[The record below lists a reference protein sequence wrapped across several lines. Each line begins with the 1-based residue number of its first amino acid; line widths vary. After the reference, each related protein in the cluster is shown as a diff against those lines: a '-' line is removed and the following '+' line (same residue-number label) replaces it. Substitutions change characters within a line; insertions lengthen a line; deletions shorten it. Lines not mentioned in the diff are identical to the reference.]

1 MKLILATVSWVVA
14 SVLCF
19 PAFGQN
25 AVSGIVK
32 DAETGEALP
41 GVSVVLKGTTKGKS
55 TDIEGRYQL
64 DLTDQEMREGT
75 IQSSYLGYKKQ
86 SIPIEGRTEINIEL
100 ESNQELLNEVVVTA
114 IGIEKDKRKMGYSV
128 SEVDG
133 EQILESREANV
144 VNALNAKVAG
154 VSVTSTSGSPGAS
167 STIRIRGNQSI
178 NGANDPL
185 FIVDGIPIDNNYRG
199 SNFTDQANR
208 ALDINPDDIE
218 SISVLKGGA
227 ASALYGL
234 QASNGA
240 VVINTKQ
247 GKNGKTEV
255 TFSSTTTIDQ
265 VNKLPEK
272 QSRYSQGAGGEY
284 VEGVNTTWG
293 APLSSLRYAA
303 DGSIVPSDDPEATG
317 NRIEPFDNLNNFFRT
332 GVTLNNNISVR
343 GGNENSG
350 FYLSASD
357 LRQSGI
363 VPLTDYNRTSIRAT
377 GNTAIR
383 ENMDIKF
390 SANYVSS
397 NADRA
402 QRGSNLSGVMLGLMR
417 SPPSYDLTNGT
428 DDPVNTPSAYS
439 NPNGSQRT
447 YHDTYD
453 NPYWSINKN
462 RNEESLNRLIGFV
475 EFKWRP
481 YSWLTITERPGVDTY
496 AEKRKSHWDAGSNE
510 FKDLGGA
517 IFDETVTQKNIVND
531 FIVNAEYSFSEDF
544 NASLTVGHNYQEFNK
559 TFYIVDGFDFVID
572 GFYDMSNVASLN
584 VEADDF
590 LDRSRLMGVYGD
602 LSLDYKRMHYL
613 TFTGRNDWSSTLPNG
628 NNSFFYPSVS
638 YGFVF
643 TELADFG
650 FVEYGKL
657 RSSFAVTG
665 NDAFQNYLT
674 TNYFVSGG
682 STQGQLSYF
691 PNSTIGNN
699 QLSPEF
705 TRAFEV
711 GTDLRSRNNRVR
723 LDLSYYNTSSRDQI
737 VVVPIA
743 NSTGY
748 TNFVTNIGQID
759 NRGWEALVE
768 ADILERNVSKPNSIW
783 WKSSLNFTRN
793 RSEVVS
799 LAQGQNNI
807 ALPSNGLA
815 STQSRVIVGYQYG
828 VLYGSRWLRDDAGN
842 ILVDDNGYPIRDS
855 ENGVIGD
862 PNPDFT
868 MGWRN
873 GFGWRNFSLSFLLD
887 IRVGGDMYNGTK
899 AVSRRLGTHIDTENR
914 QEEIIWDG
922 VYANGGE
929 VNVTPIRIDEEFFT
943 VTGGGLVGVSE
954 YNIEEVNWVRLR
966 DLNLTYS
973 FSPELCKRIGISRAS
988 VTVTARN
995 LFLITN
1001 YTGIDPETSLG
1012 GASNAFGRD
1021 YFNNPN
1027 TRSYGLNLSVTF

>member
-1 MKLILATVSWVVA
+1 MKLFLATVSWVTA
-14 SVLCF
+14 TVLCL
-19 PAFGQN
+19 PVFGQN
-25 AVSGIVK
+25 SVSGTVK

-41 GVSVVLKGTTKGKS
+41 GVSVVLIGTTKGMS
-55 TDIEGRYQL
+55 TDIQGKYQL
-64 DLTDQEMREGT
+64 DLSDEELREGV
-75 IQSSYLGYKKQ
+75 IQCAYLGYKKQ
-86 SIPIEGRTEINIEL
+86 SIPIEGQTEINIDL
-100 ESNQELLNEVVVTA
+100 EQNQELLNEVVVTA

-133 EQILESREANV
+133 EQILESRESNV

-185 FIVDGIPIDNNYRG
+185 FIIDGIPIDNSYRG

-247 GKNGKTEV
+247 GKEGKTEV
-255 TFSSTTTIDQ
+255 SFSSTTTFDR
-265 VNKLPEK
+265 VNKLPQK
-272 QSRYSQGAGGEY
+272 QSLYSQGTGRNY
-284 VEGVNTTWG
+284 VEGINTSWG
-293 APLSSLRYAA
+293 APLSSLSYAA
-303 DGSIVPSDDPEATG
+303 DGSIVPTDDPEATG
-317 NRIEPFDNLNNFFRT
+317 EQVGPFDDLNNFFRT

-343 GGNENSG
+343 GGNEKSG

-383 ENMDIKF
+383 ENMDVKF
-390 SANYVSS
+390 SANYISS
-397 NADRA
+397 TAERA

-428 DDPVNTPSAYS
+428 DNPVDNPSAYS
-439 NPNGSQRT
+439 FPDGTQRT
-447 YHDTYD
+447 YHETYD
-453 NPYWSINKN
+453 NPYWSVNKN

-475 EFKWRP
+475 EFKWKP

-496 AEKRKSHWDAGSNE
+496 AEKRKSYWDAGSNE

-517 IFDETVTQKNIVND
+517 IFDETITQKNIVND

-572 GFYDMSNVASLN
+572 GFYDISNVASLN

-602 LSLDYKRMHYL
+602 LSLDYKRTHYL

-638 YGFVF
+638 YGLVF
-643 TELADFG
+643 TEFADMG
-650 FVEYGKL
+650 FLEYGKL

-674 TNYFVSGG
+674 TNFFVSPG
-682 STQGQLSYF
+682 STQGQLSFF
-691 PNSTIGNN
+691 PNGTIGNN
-699 QLSPEF
+699 ALSPEF

-711 GTDLRSRNNRVR
+711 GTDLRTRNNRLR
-723 LDLSYYNTSSRDQI
+723 LDLTYYNTSSRDQI

-748 TNFVTNIGQID
+748 TDFVTNIGQID
-759 NRGWEALVE
+759 NRGWEALLE
-768 ADILERNVSKPNSIW
+768 ADIIERKISKPNSIW
-783 WKSSLNFTRN
+783 WTSSLNFTRN

-799 LAQGQNNI
+799 LAEDRDNI

-815 STQSRVIVGYQYG
+815 TTQSRVIVGYQYG
-828 VLYGSRWLRDDAGN
+828 VLFGPRWLRDDEGN
-842 ILVDDNGYPIRDS
+842 ILVDERGYPIKDS
-855 ENGVIGD
+855 EDGVIGD

-887 IRVGGDMYNGTK
+887 IRVGGDMYNGTR
-899 AVSRRLGTHIDTENR
+899 AVSSRLGTHIDTENR
-914 QEEIIWDG
+914 EEEFIWDG
-922 VYANGGE
+922 VNQTTGE
-929 VNVTPIRIDEEFFT
+929 PNEIPIQFDEEFFEET
-943 VTGGGLVGVSE
+943 EDNLVGVSE
-954 YNIEEVNWVRLR
+954 YFIEEVNWVRLR

-973 FSPELCKRIGISRAS
+973 FSPEFCKRIGITRAS
-988 VTVTARN
+988 LTATARN

>member
-1 MKLILATVSWVVA
+1 MYKNLLLALAWVLGLSSLGVA
-14 SVLCF
+14 
-19 PAFGQN
+19 QN
-25 AVSGIVK
+25 EVTGKVK
-32 DAETGEALP
+32 DGSTGETLP
-41 GVSVVLKGTTKGKS
+41 GVAVVVQGTTNGVS
-55 TDIEGRYQL
+55 TDMTG
-64 DLTDQEMREGT
+64 
-75 IQSSYLGYKKQ
+75 SYTLKLSDEQFANGSLVFSFLGYKADTIAVN
-86 SIPIEGRTEINIEL
+86 SRTTINHEL
-100 ESNQELLNEVVVTA
+100 ESSQEMLDEVIVSA
-114 IGIEKDKRKMGYSV
+114 IGIKKEKRKIGYSV
-128 SEVDG
+128 SEVQG
-133 EQILESREANV
+133 NEIIQSREANV
-144 VNALNAKVAG
+144 INALNAKVAG

-185 FIVDGIPIDNNYRG
+185 IIIDGIPVDNSYRG

-218 SISVLKGGA
+218 SMSVLKGGA

-240 VVINTKQ
+240 IVINTKQ

-255 TFSSTTTIDQ
+255 SFSTTTTIDQ

-272 QSRYSQGAGGEY
+272 QSLYSQGTGEEY

-293 APLSSLRYAA
+293 APLSTLRYAN
-303 DGSIVPSDDPEATG
+303 DGSIVPVDDPAATG
-317 NRIEPFDNLNNFFRT
+317 ERVGPFDDLNNFFRT
-332 GVTLNNNISVR
+332 GVTLNNNLSIR
-343 GGNENSG
+343 GGNEKSG

-357 LRQSGI
+357 LRQTGI
-363 VPLTDYNRTSIRAT
+363 IPLTDYNRTSVRAT

-390 SANYVSS
+390 SANYISS
-397 NADRA
+397 RADRA

-417 SPPSYDLTNGT
+417 SPPSYDLTNGS
-428 DDPVNTPSAYS
+428 DDPVNDPSAYS
-439 NPNGSQRT
+439 FPDGTQRT

-453 NPYWSINKN
+453 NPYWSVNKN

-475 EFKWRP
+475 EFQWRP
-481 YSWLTITERPGVDTY
+481 FSWMTITERPGVDTY
-496 AEKRKSHWDAGSNE
+496 AEERKSYWDDQSNE
-510 FKDLGGA
+510 WKDLGGA

-531 FIVNAEYSFSEDF
+531 LIVNARHSFSEDF
-544 NASLTVGHNYQEFNK
+544 NVSLTLGHNFQEFNK

-572 GFYDMSNVASLN
+572 DFYDISNVASIN

-590 LDRSRLMGVYGD
+590 VDRSRLMGIYGE
-602 LSLDYKRMHYL
+602 LSLDYKRTHYL

-643 TELADFG
+643 TELVDLG

-657 RSSFAVTG
+657 RSSYAVTG

-674 TNYFVSGG
+674 TNFFVSGG

-699 QLSPEF
+699 QLNPEF
-705 TRAFEV
+705 TRAFEI
-711 GTDLRSRNNRVR
+711 GTDLRSRNNRIR
-723 LDLSYYNTSSRDQI
+723 LDLTYYNTSSRDQI
-737 VVVPIA
+737 VVIPIA

-748 TNFVTNIGQID
+748 SNFVTNIGQID
-759 NRGWEALVE
+759 NRGWEALLE
-768 ADILERNVSKPNSIW
+768 ADILERKISKPNNVW
-783 WKSSLNFTRN
+783 WTSSLNFTRN

-799 LAQGQNNI
+799 LAEGQENI

-828 VLYGSRWLRDDAGN
+828 VLYGSRWLRDDNGN

-873 GFGWRNFSLSFLLD
+873 TFGWRNFSLSFLLD

-899 AVSRRLGTHIDTENR
+899 AVSRRLGTHIDTEDR
-914 QEEIIWDG
+914 EEEIIWEG
-922 VYANGGE
+922 VSQSTGQPNDI
-929 VNVTPIRIDEEFFT
+929 PIRIDEQFFS

-973 FSPELCKRIGISRAS
+973 FSPEFCKRIGITRAS
-988 VTVTARN
+988 LTATARN

>member
-1 MKLILATVSWVVA
+1 MYKNLLLALAWVLGLSSVSLAQSEVT
-14 SVLCF
+14 
-19 PAFGQN
+19 GK
-25 AVSGIVK
+25 VK
-32 DAETGEALP
+32 DASTGETLP
-41 GVSVVLKGTTKGKS
+41 GVAVVVLGTTNGAS
-55 TDIEGRYQL
+55 TDMTG
-64 DLTDQEMREGT
+64 
-75 IQSSYLGYKKQ
+75 SYTLKLSDEQFANGSLVFSFLGYKADT
-86 SIPIEGRTEINIEL
+86 IPVNSRTTINHEL
-100 ESNQELLNEVVVTA
+100 ESSQEMLDEVIVSA
-114 IGIEKDKRKMGYSV
+114 IGIKKEKRKVGYSV
-128 SEVDG
+128 SEVQG
-133 EQILESREANV
+133 NEIIQSRESNV
-144 VNALNAKVAG
+144 INALNAKVAG

-185 FIVDGIPIDNNYRG
+185 IIIDGIPVDNSYRG

-218 SISVLKGGA
+218 SMSVLKGGA

-240 VVINTKQ
+240 IVINTKQ

-255 TFSSTTTIDQ
+255 SFSSTTTIDQ

-272 QSRYSQGAGGEY
+272 QSLYSQGTGEEY

-293 APLSSLRYAA
+293 APLSALRYAN
-303 DGSIVPSDDPEATG
+303 DGSIVPADDPAATSERVG
-317 NRIEPFDNLNNFFRT
+317 PFDDLNNFFRT
-332 GVTLNNNISVR
+332 GVTLNNNLSIR
-343 GGNENSG
+343 GGNEKSG

-357 LRQSGI
+357 LRQTGI
-363 VPLTDYNRTSIRAT
+363 IPLTDYNRTSVRAT

-383 ENMDIKF
+383 DNMDIKF
-390 SANYVSS
+390 SANYISS
-397 NADRA
+397 RADRA

-417 SPPSYDLTNGT
+417 SPPSYDLTNGS
-428 DDPVNTPSAYS
+428 DDPVNDPSAYS
-439 NPNGSQRT
+439 FPDGTQRT
-447 YHDTYD
+447 YHATYD
-453 NPYWSINKN
+453 NPYWSVNKN

-475 EFKWRP
+475 EFQWRP
-481 YSWLTITERPGVDTY
+481 FSWLTITERPGVDTY
-496 AEKRKSHWDAGSNE
+496 AEERKSYWDDQSNE

-517 IFDETVTQKNIVND
+517 IFEETVTQKNIVND
-531 FIVNAEYSFSEDF
+531 LIVNARHSFSEDF
-544 NASLTVGHNYQEFNK
+544 NASLTLGHNFQEFNK
-559 TFYIVDGFDFVID
+559 TFFIVDGFDFVID
-572 GFYDMSNVASLN
+572 DFYDISNVASIN

-590 LDRSRLMGVYGD
+590 VDRSRLVGVYGE
-602 LSLDYKRMHYL
+602 LSLDYKRTHYL

-643 TELADFG
+643 TELVDLG
-650 FVEYGKL
+650 IVEYGKL
-657 RSSFAVTG
+657 RSSYAVTG

-674 TNYFVSGG
+674 TNFFVSGG

-691 PNSTIGNN
+691 PNSTIGNSE
-699 QLSPEF
+699 LSPEF
-705 TRAFEV
+705 TRAFEI
-711 GTDLRSRNNRVR
+711 GTDLRSRNNRIR
-723 LDLSYYNTSSRDQI
+723 LDLTYYNTSSRDQI
-737 VVVPIA
+737 VVIPIA

-748 TNFVTNIGQID
+748 SNFVTNIGQID
-759 NRGWEALVE
+759 NRGWEALLE
-768 ADILERNVSKPNSIW
+768 ADILERKVSKPNSIW
-783 WKSSLNFTRN
+783 WTSRLNFTRN

-799 LAQGQNNI
+799 LAEGRDNI

-815 STQSRVIVGYQYG
+815 TTQSRVIVGYQYG
-828 VLYGSRWLRDDAGN
+828 VLFGPRWDRDENGN
-842 ILVDDNGYPIRDS
+842 ILVDENGYPIKDD
-855 ENGVIGD
+855 EDGIIGD

-873 GFGWRNFSLSFLLD
+873 SFGWRNFSLSFLLD
-887 IRVGGDMYNGTK
+887 IRVGGDMYNGTR
-899 AVSRRLGTHIDTENR
+899 AVSNRLGTHVDTENR
-914 QEEIIWDG
+914 EEEIIWDG
-922 VYANGGE
+922 VNVNTGE
-929 VNVTPIRIDEEFFT
+929 PNQIPIRIDEDFFT
-943 VTGGGLVGVSE
+943 ETEGGLVGISE
-954 YNIEEVNWVRLR
+954 YYIEEVNWVRLR

-973 FSPELCKRIGISRAS
+973 FSPEFCKRIGITRAS
-988 VTVTARN
+988 LTATARN